1 MHAKKHLSFSPLI
14 HSFATLLKKLSDP
27 RKGKVE
33 HSLHD
38 IVMGAFACMYMQS
51 PSLLRHQKILK
62 RRKDRNNLETL
73 FKLKTTPA
81 ESTIRDNLNKVS
93 SENIAGIF
101 KNYLGKL
108 QRSNYLKSYQFIDN
122 KYLVTLDGSDYFSSK
137 KINCSQC
144 LQQPHKDGSI
154 THSHKI
160 VQPALLNPDKKQ
172 VFPLMPEEVKSTDGS
187 TKQDCE
193 INASKRLIPKIRK
206 AHPKL
211 PFIWLADSLYA
222 TTPMIDDIL
231 EHCEDYIF
239 SAKRGD
245 HKTLYKNLAECE
257 YQRKDIS
264 NPKGKRCLYEWANSH
279 QSSIDFK
286 CRLFA
291 VFCF

>member
-1 MHAKKHLSFSPLI
+1 
-14 HSFATLLKKLSDP
+14 
-27 RKGKVE
+27 
-33 HSLHD
+33 
-38 IVMGAFACMYMQS
+38 
-51 PSLLRHQKILK
+51 
-62 RRKDRNNLETL
+62 LETL

-108 QRSNYLKSYQFIDN
+108 PRSNYLKSYPFIDN
-122 KYLVTLDGSDYFSSK
+122 KYLATLDGGDYFSSK

-144 LQQPHKDGSI
+144 LQHPHKDGSI

-239 SAKRGD
+239 SDKRGD

-257 YQRKDIS
+257 
-264 NPKGKRCLYEWANSH
+264 
-279 QSSIDFK
+279 
-286 CRLFA
+286 
-291 VFCF
+291 